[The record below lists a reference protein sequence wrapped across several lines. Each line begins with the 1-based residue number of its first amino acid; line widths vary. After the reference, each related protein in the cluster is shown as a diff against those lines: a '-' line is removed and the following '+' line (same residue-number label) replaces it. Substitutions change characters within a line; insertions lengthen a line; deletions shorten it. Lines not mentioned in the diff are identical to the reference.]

1 MKENV
6 VTVDYLLG
14 LLKKILDAGKGDMKI
29 KCMDN
34 SLHEDEITINYTKNE
49 ILLRGYIF
57 NFSIS
62 DRVREFCNDID
73 KAKERFYRRE
83 ESEGKDNE

>member
-1 MKENV
+1 MKENI
-6 VTVDYLLG
+6 VTVDYLLSM
-14 LLKKILDAGKGDMKI
+14 LKKLSEAGKGDMEI

-34 SLHEDEITINYTKNE
+34 ALHEDEITINYTKNE

-62 DRVREFCNDID
+62 DKIKQFCNDID
-73 KAKERFYRRE
+73 KAKERFYKSE
-83 ESEGKDNE
+83 ESEDKENE